1 VTTETKVEAVAWQ
14 QRIRYWSGAPWGEWQ
29 TFKSKPD
36 RDASWQPYRGSEW
49 QRETRELVDASAIT
63 ALEGEVADRKA
74 RHERTE
80 RDACMWASR
89 AEAAEKRAD
98 AAERR
103 VAELEGAI
111 SGVVLAFEQ
120 LGEAKGIVAERSA
133 RRACEATMV
142 AMKNALTKETP

>member
-1 VTTETKVEAVAWQ
+1 VQFYCLVKDMQ
-14 QRIRYWSGAPWGEWQ
+14 NF
-29 TFKSKPD
+29 TFKDES
-36 RDASWQPYRGSEW
+36 
-49 QRETRELVDASAIT
+49 ASAIT

-103 VAELEGAI
+103 VAALEA
-111 SGVVLAFEQ
+111 GVSVLAGRWRAEAVKLREQ
-120 LGEAKGIVAERSA
+120 AGRALKRENAGYFPAVPHSELASAAHDADAYAAELD
-133 RRACEATMV
+133 T
-142 AMKNALTKETP
+142 LTKESP